1 MMSSSAFL
9 SKPSVTN
16 NLHGNSWH
24 CDSSSWLNTM
34 INSHH
39 SSWLF
44 CSIQHRCFLL
54 SSNITFILVW
64 DTTCYRLFIFHWPP
78 LSLAFVLTHSLPR
91 LLPSHHCE
99 CWAVVLWPRSQS
111 FLASSSW
118 SSQGDLMQF
127 CGCKTNQMTVTILKF
142 ISALLTLSLQI

>member
-99 CWAVVLWPRSQS
+99 CWAVVCYGL
-111 FLASSSW
+111 
-118 SSQGDLMQF
+118 G
-127 CGCKTNQMTVTILKF
+127 
-142 ISALLTLSLQI
+142 LSLFLPPLADPLKVTLCSFVAVKLIRWQWQSLSLYLHC